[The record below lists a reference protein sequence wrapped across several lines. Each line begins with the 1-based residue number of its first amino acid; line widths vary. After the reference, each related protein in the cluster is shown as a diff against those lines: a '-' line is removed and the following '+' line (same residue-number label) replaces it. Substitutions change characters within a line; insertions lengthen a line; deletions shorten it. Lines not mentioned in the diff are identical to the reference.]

1 MRHALIL
8 SVLLAGLVGLVWG
21 RISANPYISD
31 EADYMYAVSAGL
43 RANYTDSP
51 THSFADF
58 LNTGLGRGR
67 GLAERKTLSEAIRD
81 SGDIEFYRH
90 WHGPVAYY
98 WWIAARAFG
107 LGEYDMRAAMLAFHV
122 ATLLVVYFGWLW
134 ILPGPAGRLTAVLCS
149 ALYVFSYPLVRTSL
163 EIAPHCV
170 FVLCSVASLMFL
182 GKAVQTGDI
191 KYWRWGLAP
200 AAIAFCTLEVAF
212 VLLVTFGVFAW
223 VERKRFFSG
232 WPAIRTLRWLGVSV
246 LLFAAIVFVIWPG
259 AFLYL
264 AFLKSYA
271 VLAYLA
277 VFRKSPWGQVGLFE
291 TWWIRLASSPVEWGV
306 ILVGVVIFVR
316 KPVRAALPFLVF
328 AVLMMGATL
337 RVLTDSPRYVSPFL
351 PPLQIAAGAAIGNL
365 LAARRL
371 RTAVSIAPAVCAA
384 LFVGSLQQGLSHRV
398 GPDAHALAVMSWL
411 REHPLDGR
419 RVLVPQNDLPAIHYY
434 FPRIALRSYADA
446 AELAAA
452 QEQGGFDGVLYTSG
466 SIRYDQVSNR

>member
-8 SVLLAGLVGLVWG
+8 SVFLAGLVVLVWG
-21 RISANPYISD
+21 RISGNPYISD
-31 EADYMYAVSAGL
+31 EADYMYAVSLGL
-43 RANYTDSP
+43 QANYTDTP
-51 THSFADF
+51 THSFAEF
-58 LNTGLGRGR
+58 LHTGLGRGR
-67 GLAERKTLSEAIRD
+67 GVAERMTLSETIRN

-107 LGEYDMRAAMLAFHV
+107 LGEYGVRAAMLAFHI
-122 ATLLVVYFGWLW
+122 ATLLVIYFGWLW

-149 ALYVFSYPLVRTSL
+149 GLYVFSYALVRTSL

-170 FVLCSVASLMFL
+170 FVLCFVASLML
-182 GKAVQTGDI
+182 LAKAVQTGDV

-212 VLLVTFGVFAW
+212 VLLATFAIFAW
-223 VERKRFFSG
+223 VERKRFFPG
-232 WPAIRTLRWLGVSV
+232 WPATRTLRWLVVSV
-246 LLFAAIVFVIWPG
+246 LLFAAVVFAVWPG

-277 VFRKSPWGQVGLFE
+277 VFRKSPWGQVGLLE
-291 TWWIRLASSPVEWGV
+291 TWWIRVASSPMEWVAMVAGLIV
-306 ILVGVVIFVR
+306 FVR

-351 PPLQIAAGAAIGNL
+351 PALQIAAGAAIGSL
-365 LAARRL
+365 LAARKP
-371 RTAVSIAPAVCAA
+371 RTGAIVAVAVCAE
-384 LFVGSLQQGLSHRV
+384 LFLGSLQQGLSHRV
-398 GPDAHALAVMSWL
+398 QPDAHALAVISWL

-434 FPRIALRSYADA
+434 FPRIQLRSYADA
-446 AELAAA
+446 VELAAA
-452 QEQGGFDGVLYTSG
+452 YEQGGFDGVLITNG
-466 SIRYDQVSNR
+466 PIRYDQVSNR